1 MRKHL
6 ISAAI
11 SMMCVLLVS
20 ATAGAQTRPYRGTFQ
35 SVRRIISS
43 LENRSATFRN
53 DLENWT
59 SRNSNVYAPAANE
72 DIDLF
77 VRDFDES
84 VRRLHDRFDAR
95 QSTRSDV
102 QDVLNRASRIDVFM
116 RRHTPDA
123 RTQNDWSSMRVDLN
137 QLASAYNLRWT
148 QATNVYPTNTYPPS
162 NTSPTYGNNRYRY
175 GNRLTGTYRLNSS
188 QSDDARSAADRATR
202 DLAPSERRRV
212 EDSVI
217 RRLESPDQ
225 LALDVRGQSVTI
237 ASTRAAQISFVADG
251 RERVETN
258 TNGRTIR
265 SRATLNSDQ
274 LMVSTT
280 GDRGNDFTVT
290 FDSIDNGQRLN
301 VTRRVYVTGL
311 TSPVV
316 VHSLYDRTA
325 DVAQF
330 NIYNPNAYPT
340 TNGYPTSNTGFVIP
354 DGTRVVGVLDDSLS
368 TRTAAVG
375 DRFTL
380 RVTDPAE
387 FDGAT
392 IEGHMSQVQRSG
404 RLTGR
409 SVMTLDFDGIRL
421 RDGRT
426 YQFAGIVES
435 VRTTSGDT
443 VRVDTEGTV
452 RDDSQTRKTEQRA
465 AIGTAVGA
473 IIGAI
478 AGGGKGAAI
487 GAILGAGG
495 GAGSVYVEGRNE
507 LELGRGTEITLRAG
521 APNNTTPR

>member
-1 MRKHL
+1 MRRRL
-6 ISAAI
+6 ISTALPI
-11 SMMCVLLVS
+11 MCVLL
-20 ATAGAQTRPYRGTFQ
+20 AGAIAAAQTRPYRGTVS
-35 SVRRIISS
+35 SVRRII
-43 LENRSATFRN
+43 LNIENRSATFRS

-59 SRNSNVYAPAANE
+59 RRNPSDTYSPAADE
-72 DIDLF
+72 DINLF

-95 QSTRSDV
+95 QATRSDV
-102 QDVLNRASRIDVFM
+102 QDVLNRASRIDLFI

-137 QLASAYNLRWT
+137 QLASAYNVRWN
-148 QATNVYPTNTYPPS
+148 QATNAYPPA
-162 NTSPTYGNNRYRY
+162 NNYPNNYPAYGNNRY
-175 GNRLTGTYRLNSS
+175 GTRLTGTYRLDTSR
-188 QSDDARSAADRATR
+188 SDDARAAADRATR
-202 DLAPSERRRV
+202 DLARSERNRV
-212 EDSVI
+212 MDAVT

-258 TNGRTIR
+258 ANGRTVR
-265 SRATLNSDQ
+265 SRATLNGDQ

-280 GDRGNDFTVT
+280 GDRGNDFSVT
-290 FDSIDNGQRLN
+290 FDSIDNGQRLS
-301 VTRRVYVTGL
+301 VRRSVYVAGL
-311 TSPVV
+311 SAPVV
-316 VHSLYDRTA
+316 VQSVYEKTA

-330 NIYNPNAYPT
+330 NIYTPNAYPT
-340 TNGYPTSNTGFVIP
+340 TNGNQATNAGFVIP
-354 DGTRVVGVLDDSLS
+354 DGTRVVGVMDDGLS

-380 RVTDPAE
+380 RVTDPSE
-387 FDGAT
+387 FNGAT
-392 IEGHMSQVQRSG
+392 IEGHVSQIQRSG
-404 RLTGR
+404 RLSGR
-409 SVMTLDFDGIRL
+409 SVLTLDFDNIRL

-426 YQFAGIVES
+426 YQFAGIVEG
-435 VRTTSGDT
+435 VRTTNGEI

-452 RDDSQTRKTEQRA
+452 RDDSQTTKTEQRA

-478 AGGGKGAAI
+478 AGGGRGAAI

-507 LELGRGTEITLRAG
+507 LELGRGTEITIRAG
-521 APNNTTPR
+521 APYNTTPR